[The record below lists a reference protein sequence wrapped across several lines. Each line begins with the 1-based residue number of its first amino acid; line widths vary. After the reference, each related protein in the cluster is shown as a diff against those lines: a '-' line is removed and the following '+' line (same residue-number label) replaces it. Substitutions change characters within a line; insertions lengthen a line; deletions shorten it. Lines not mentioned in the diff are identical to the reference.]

1 MMNKILMLFTTL
13 LVAVN
18 ANNMLNYLD
27 YDPKLSDKDRCTLLL
42 DKRIVLSFDLDDDK
56 TKLLQYDKKLGVIKM
71 LISDQLSAILFAK
84 EVDRTFFEGIYYR
97 SYGNTGPI
105 AGRCVL

>member
-56 TKLLQYDKKLGVIKM
+56 TKLFQYDKKLGVIKM

-84 EVDRTFFEGIYYR
+84 SGNFFEGIYYR
-97 SYGNTGPI
+97 GYGNTGPVV
-105 AGRCVL
+105 GNCYL

>member
-1 MMNKILMLFTTL
+1 MLFTTL

-18 ANNMLNYLD
+18 AKNMLNYLD

-56 TKLLQYDKKLGVIKM
+56 TKLFQYDKKLGVIKM
-71 LISDQLSAILFAK
+71 LINDQHSAILFAK

-97 SYGNTGPI
+97 GYGNTGPI
-105 AGRCVL
+105 VGRCVL